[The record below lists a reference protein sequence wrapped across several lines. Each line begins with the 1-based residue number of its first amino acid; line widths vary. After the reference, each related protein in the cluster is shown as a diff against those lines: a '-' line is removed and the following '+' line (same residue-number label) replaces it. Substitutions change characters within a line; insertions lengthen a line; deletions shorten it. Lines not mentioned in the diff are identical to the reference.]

1 MPLHVG
7 SGCLPATI
15 TNLRIN
21 CIAQSA
27 TPPEMSLW
35 EKIKEF
41 FCSTHQTE
49 AQECIWTICHPSVGT
64 TREDVVSRFEQL
76 RMLVYAGY
84 EESIHSGRHGESH
97 FCILDADNQEILSVT
112 LDDAGNY
119 TVNCQGHNET
129 YRFTMDIEQGEECTE
144 HAEGASGTLQVSP
157 LPDPA
162 APQTP
167 AAYDAVWSEWKRA
180 APAEELRGRAATV
193 QRICTCLN
201 NGSRELN
208 VGESGLT
215 ALPDCLPAHITT
227 LVIPHNNYL
236 TSLPT
241 LPSGLEVLTV
251 EDNQLTSLPPLP
263 SGLEVLTVEDNQLT
277 SLPPLPSGLEV
288 LTVEDNQ
295 LTSLPPLPSGLE
307 VLTVED
313 NQLTSLPPLPSG
325 LEVLTV
331 EDNQLTS
338 LPPLPSGLEVLT
350 VEDNQ
355 LTSLPPLPS
364 GLEVL
369 TVEDN
374 QLTSLPPLPSG
385 LEVLTVEDNQL
396 TSLPP
401 LPAGL
406 VVLTVSGNQLTS
418 LPPLPAGLQTL
429 SVAGNQLTSLPPLP
443 AGLQMLLVARNQL
456 TSLPPLP
463 AGLQM
468 LLVARNQL
476 TSLPPLPPAGLQTLS
491 VAGNQLTSLPP
502 LPAGLQMLSVAGN
515 QLTRLPPLPAGLR
528 RLLVAGNQLTSLPP
542 LPAGLQMLLV
552 ARNQLTSL
560 PPLPAGLQMLSVSD
574 NQLTSLPLL
583 PAGLELLTLER
594 NPQLVRL
601 PPLPEGLQTL
611 SVDANPQLT
620 RLPALP
626 SGLQRL
632 YARNNQLTRL
642 PESITGLSSEA
653 SVNLEGNPLSER
665 TLQALREITS
675 APGYSG
681 PRILFDMAGASA
693 PREARALH
701 LAAAGWLV
709 PAREGEPAPAD
720 RWHMFGQEDNA
731 AAFSLFLDRLSETE
745 NFMKDAGFK
754 AQISSW
760 LVQLAEDEAL
770 RAKTFA
776 MATEATASCQ
786 DRVTLAL
793 HQMKNVQ
800 LVHDAEKGQYDNNLA
815 ALVATGRE
823 MFRLEKLEQ
832 IAREKAGTL
841 ALADDVEVYLAYQ
854 NKLKK
859 ALGLTSVTAEMRFFG
874 VSGVT
879 VSDLQAA
886 ELQVKAAEK
895 SELREWILQWGP
907 LHSVLERKAPERVN
921 ALREKQIS
929 DYEETYRMLSDTE
942 LRPFGLVGN
951 TDAERTIGARAM
963 ESAKKT
969 FLDGLRPLVE
979 EMLGSYL
986 AP

>member
-49 AQECIWTICHPSVGT
+49 ALECIWTICHPSVGT

-76 RMLVYAGY
+76 RMLAYAGY

-215 ALPDCLPAHITT
+215 ALPDCLPTHITT

-241 LPSGLEVLTV
+241 
-251 EDNQLTSLPPLP
+251 
-263 SGLEVLTVEDNQLT
+263 
-277 SLPPLPSGLEV
+277 
-288 LTVEDNQ
+288 
-295 LTSLPPLPSGLE
+295 
-307 VLTVED
+307 
-313 NQLTSLPPLPSG
+313 
-325 LEVLTV
+325 
-331 EDNQLTS
+331 
-338 LPPLPSGLEVLT
+338 
-350 VEDNQ
+350 
-355 LTSLPPLPS
+355 LPS

-418 LPPLPAGLQTL
+418 LPPLPA
-429 SVAGNQLTSLPPLP
+429 
-443 AGLQMLLVARNQL
+443 
-456 TSLPPLP
+456 
-463 AGLQM
+463 
-468 LLVARNQL
+468 
-476 TSLPPLPPAGLQTLS
+476 
-491 VAGNQLTSLPP
+491 
-502 LPAGLQMLSVAGN
+502 
-515 QLTRLPPLPAGLR
+515 
-528 RLLVAGNQLTSLPP
+528 
-542 LPAGLQMLLV
+542 
-552 ARNQLTSL
+552 
-560 PPLPAGLQMLSVSD
+560 
-574 NQLTSLPLL
+574 
-583 PAGLELLTLER
+583 
-594 NPQLVRL
+594 
-601 PPLPEGLQTL
+601 GLQTL

>member
-49 AQECIWTICHPSVGT
+49 ALECIWAICHPSVGT

-76 RMLVYAGY
+76 RMLAYAGY

-157 LPDPA
+157 LPAPA

-215 ALPDCLPAHITT
+215 ALPDCLPTHITT

-241 LPSGLEVLTV
+241 LPSGL
-251 EDNQLTSLPPLP
+251 
-263 SGLEVLTVEDNQLT
+263 G
-277 SLPPLPSGLEV
+277 
-288 LTVEDNQ
+288 
-295 LTSLPPLPSGLE
+295 
-307 VLTVED
+307 
-313 NQLTSLPPLPSG
+313 
-325 LEVLTV
+325 
-331 EDNQLTS
+331 
-338 LPPLPSGLEVLT
+338 
-350 VEDNQ
+350 
-355 LTSLPPLPS
+355 
-364 GLEVL
+364 VL

-401 LPAGL
+401 LPAEL
-406 VVLTVSGNQLTS
+406 ELLTVSGNQLTS
-418 LPPLPAGLQTL
+418 LPPLPAGLQML
-429 SVAGNQLTSLPPLP
+429 SVSGNQLTSLPPLP
-443 AGLQMLLVARNQL
+443 AGLQTLL
-456 TSLPPLP
+456 
-463 AGLQM
+463 
-468 LLVARNQL
+468 
-476 TSLPPLPPAGLQTLS
+476 
-491 VAGNQLTSLPP
+491 VAGNQLTS
-502 LPAGLQMLSVAGN
+502 
-515 QLTRLPPLPAGLR
+515 LPPLPAGLR

-542 LPAGLQMLLV
+542 LPAGLQV
-552 ARNQLTSL
+552 
-560 PPLPAGLQMLSVSD
+560 LSVSD

-583 PAGLELLTLER
+583 PAGLELLTLDR

-653 SVNLEGNPLSER
+653 IVNLYGNPLSER
-665 TLQALREITS
+665 TLQALQNITS

-681 PRILFDMAGASA
+681 PRILFDMAGAST

-701 LAAAGWLV
+701 LAAADWLV

-745 NFMKDAGFK
+745 NFIKDAGFK

-760 LVQLAEDEAL
+760 LAQLAEDEAL
-770 RAKTFA
+770 RANTFA
-776 MATEATASCQ
+776 MATEATSSCE
-786 DRVTLAL
+786 DRVTFFL

-800 LVHDAEKGQYDNNLA
+800 LVHNAEKGQYDNDLA

-823 MFRLEKLEQ
+823 MFRLGKLEQ
-832 IAREKAGTL
+832 IAREKVRTL
-841 ALADDVEVYLAYQ
+841 ALVDEIEVWLAYQ

-859 ALGLTSVTAEMRFFG
+859 SLGLTSVTAEMRFFRI
-874 VSGVT
+874 SGVT

-895 SELREWILQWGP
+895 SEFREWILQWGP
-907 LHSVLERKAPERVN
+907 LHRVLERKAPERVN

-942 LRPFGLVGN
+942 LRPSGLVGN

-979 EMLGSYL
+979 AMLGSYL
-986 AP
+986 AS

>member
-263 SGLEVLTVEDNQLT
+263 
-277 SLPPLPSGLEV
+277 
-288 LTVEDNQ
+288 
-295 LTSLPPLPSGLE
+295 
-307 VLTVED
+307 
-313 NQLTSLPPLPSG
+313 
-325 LEVLTV
+325 
-331 EDNQLTS
+331 
-338 LPPLPSGLEVLT
+338 
-350 VEDNQ
+350 
-355 LTSLPPLPS
+355 
-364 GLEVL
+364 
-369 TVEDN
+369 
-374 QLTSLPPLPSG
+374 
-385 LEVLTVEDNQL
+385 
-396 TSLPP
+396 
-401 LPAGL
+401 AGL

-468 LLVARNQL
+468 L
-476 TSLPPLPPAGLQTLS
+476 
-491 VAGNQLTSLPP
+491 
-502 LPAGLQMLSVAGN
+502 SVAGN

-542 LPAGLQMLLV
+542 LPSGLEVLTV
-552 ARNQLTSL
+552 EGNQLTSL
-560 PPLPAGLQMLSVSD
+560 PPLPAGLQVLSVSD

>member
-1 MPLHVG
+1 M
-7 SGCLPATI
+7 

-49 AQECIWTICHPSVGT
+49 ALECIWTICHPSVGT

-76 RMLVYAGY
+76 RMLAYAGY

-157 LPDPA
+157 LPAPA

-215 ALPDCLPAHITT
+215 ALPDCLPTHITT

-263 SGLEVLTVEDNQLT
+263 AELEL
-277 SLPPLPSGLEV
+277 
-288 LTVEDNQ
+288 
-295 LTSLPPLPSGLE
+295 
-307 VLTVED
+307 
-313 NQLTSLPPLPSG
+313 
-325 LEVLTV
+325 
-331 EDNQLTS
+331 
-338 LPPLPSGLEVLT
+338 
-350 VEDNQ
+350 
-355 LTSLPPLPS
+355 
-364 GLEVL
+364 
-369 TVEDN
+369 
-374 QLTSLPPLPSG
+374 
-385 LEVLTVEDNQL
+385 
-396 TSLPP
+396 
-401 LPAGL
+401 
-406 VVLTVSGNQLTS
+406 LTVSGNQLTS
-418 LPPLPAGLQTL
+418 LPPLPAGLQML
-429 SVAGNQLTSLPPLP
+429 SVSGNQLTSLPPLP
-443 AGLQMLLVARNQL
+443 AGLQTLL
-456 TSLPPLP
+456 
-463 AGLQM
+463 
-468 LLVARNQL
+468 
-476 TSLPPLPPAGLQTLS
+476 
-491 VAGNQLTSLPP
+491 VAGNQLTS
-502 LPAGLQMLSVAGN
+502 
-515 QLTRLPPLPAGLR
+515 LPPLPAGLR

-542 LPAGLQMLLV
+542 LPAGLQV
-552 ARNQLTSL
+552 
-560 PPLPAGLQMLSVSD
+560 LSVSD

-583 PAGLELLTLER
+583 PAGLELLTLDR

-653 SVNLEGNPLSER
+653 IVNLYGNPLSER
-665 TLQALREITS
+665 TLQALQNITS

-681 PRILFDMAGASA
+681 PRILFDMAGAST

-701 LAAAGWLV
+701 LAAADWLV
-709 PAREGEPAPAD
+709 PAWEGEPAPAD

-731 AAFSLFLDRLSETE
+731 AAFSLFLDRLGETE
-745 NFMKDAGFK
+745 NCIKDAGFK

-760 LVQLAEDEAL
+760 LVQLAKDEVL

-832 IAREKAGTL
+832 IAREKVRTL
-841 ALADDVEVYLAYQ
+841 ALVDEIEVWLAYQ

-859 ALGLTSVTAEMRFFG
+859 SLGLTSVTAEMRFFRI
-874 VSGVT
+874 SGVT

-895 SELREWILQWGP
+895 SEFREWILQWGP

-942 LRPFGLVGN
+942 LRPSGLVGN

-986 AP
+986 NVQWRRN

>member
-7 SGCLPATI
+7 RGCLPATI

-119 TVNCQGHNET
+119 IVNCQGHNET

-157 LPDPA
+157 LPAPA

-167 AAYDAVWSEWKRA
+167 AEYDAVWSEWKGA

-215 ALPDCLPAHITT
+215 ALPDRLPAHITT

-241 LPSGLEVLTV
+241 
-251 EDNQLTSLPPLP
+251 
-263 SGLEVLTVEDNQLT
+263 
-277 SLPPLPSGLEV
+277 
-288 LTVEDNQ
+288 
-295 LTSLPPLPSGLE
+295 
-307 VLTVED
+307 
-313 NQLTSLPPLPSG
+313 
-325 LEVLTV
+325 
-331 EDNQLTS
+331 
-338 LPPLPSGLEVLT
+338 
-350 VEDNQ
+350 
-355 LTSLPPLPS
+355 LPS

-468 LLVARNQL
+468 L
-476 TSLPPLPPAGLQTLS
+476 
-491 VAGNQLTSLPP
+491 
-502 LPAGLQMLSVAGN
+502 SVAGN

-542 LPAGLQMLLV
+542 LPAGLQV
-552 ARNQLTSL
+552 
-560 PPLPAGLQMLSVSD
+560 LSVSD

>member
-7 SGCLPATI
+7 RGCLPATI

-76 RMLVYAGY
+76 RMLTYAGY

-112 LDDAGNY
+112 LDDAGNH

-144 HAEGASGTLQVSP
+144 HAEGASGTIQVSP
-157 LPDPA
+157 LPAPA

-167 AAYDAVWSEWKRA
+167 AEYDAVWSEWKGA

-215 ALPDCLPAHITT
+215 ALPDRLPAHITT

-263 SGLEVLTVEDNQLT
+263 
-277 SLPPLPSGLEV
+277 
-288 LTVEDNQ
+288 
-295 LTSLPPLPSGLE
+295 
-307 VLTVED
+307 
-313 NQLTSLPPLPSG
+313 
-325 LEVLTV
+325 
-331 EDNQLTS
+331 
-338 LPPLPSGLEVLT
+338 
-350 VEDNQ
+350 
-355 LTSLPPLPS
+355 
-364 GLEVL
+364 
-369 TVEDN
+369 
-374 QLTSLPPLPSG
+374 
-385 LEVLTVEDNQL
+385 
-396 TSLPP
+396 
-401 LPAGL
+401 
-406 VVLTVSGNQLTS
+406 
-418 LPPLPAGLQTL
+418 
-429 SVAGNQLTSLPPLP
+429 
-443 AGLQMLLVARNQL
+443 
-456 TSLPPLP
+456 
-463 AGLQM
+463 
-468 LLVARNQL
+468 
-476 TSLPPLPPAGLQTLS
+476 
-491 VAGNQLTSLPP
+491 
-502 LPAGLQMLSVAGN
+502 AGLQMLSVAGN
-515 QLTRLPPLPAGLR
+515 QLTRLP
-528 RLLVAGNQLTSLPP
+528 
-542 LPAGLQMLLV
+542 
-552 ARNQLTSL
+552 
-560 PPLPAGLQMLSVSD
+560 
-574 NQLTSLPLL
+574 
-583 PAGLELLTLER
+583 
-594 NPQLVRL
+594 
-601 PPLPEGLQTL
+601 
-611 SVDANPQLT
+611 
-620 RLPALP
+620 ALP

-632 YARNNQLTRL
+632 YAHNNQLTRL

-665 TLQALREITS
+665 TLQALQNITS